1 MPIVIKSIHKGVV
14 YHANIDAFCDTG
26 CSVSMISRKLL
37 PKVKIEPCVQP
48 VWAANGSQ
56 INILGKARIYFDV
69 QGLKL
74 YADVLVSDD
83 IQELYL
89 GIDWLKQNDCRWQL
103 VEDVLIIN
111 DVKIPLVTKPCGS
124 FLCATYVCADLDV
137 SLCVTAPFSVLVSP
151 ADYRV
156 TPAKVSTAGKA
167 QSCIVS
173 HMRIA
178 NIASVGKPFPHT
190 SFVDTRP
197 HETLSAGTHARPSDM

>member
-1 MPIVIKSIHKGVV
+1 VIKSIHKGVV
-14 YHANIDAFCDTG
+14 YHANVDAFCDTG

-37 PKVKIEPCVQP
+37 PKVKIEPCVQS
-48 VWAANGSQ
+48 VCAANGSQ
-56 INILGKARIYFDV
+56 INIQGKARIHFDV

-74 YADVLVSDD
+74 TADVLVSDD

-103 VEDVLIIN
+103 AGDVLFIN
-111 DVKIPLVTKPCGS
+111 DVQVPLVTKICGS
-124 FLCATYVCADLDV
+124 FLGATYVCVDFDEA
-137 SLCVTAPFSVLVSP
+137 LCVTAPFSVLVTS
-151 ADYRV
+151 ASSRV